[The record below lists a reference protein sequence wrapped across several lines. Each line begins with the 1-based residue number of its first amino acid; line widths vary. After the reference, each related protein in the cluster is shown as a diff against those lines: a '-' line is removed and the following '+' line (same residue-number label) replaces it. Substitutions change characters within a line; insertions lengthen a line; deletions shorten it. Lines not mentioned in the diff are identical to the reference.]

1 MTRPAFSI
9 DNYHHWNTVAR
20 WNKKLVPEPEYAFA
34 ASKATMSYL
43 MMQANLTFMHFG
55 KPDLYHEQ
63 SIREEFVAWRTTQH
77 EKPAEDTLPENQRAA
92 MLMVKLD
99 EVCRFISNLFD
110 ADFFPLNNDDF
121 VFQKK
126 HLRDLSVLDHL
137 GRGSGRSGDD
147 EEDSPPTDINAVCTS
162 VESLQATDDPRINR
176 VDVKDAEGNQLD
188 QTVRVFVF

>member
-1 MTRPAFSI
+1 
-9 DNYHHWNTVAR
+9 
-20 WNKKLVPEPEYAFA
+20 
-34 ASKATMSYL
+34 MSYL
-43 MMQANLTFMHFG
+43 MMQANLTFIHFG
-55 KPDLYHEQ
+55 KPELYHEQ
-63 SIREEFVAWRTTQH
+63 SIREEFVAWRTTQQ

-99 EVCRFISNLFD
+99 EVCWFISNLFD
-110 ADFFPLNNDDF
+110 AVFFPLNNDDF

-137 GRGSGRSGDD
+137 GRGSGRSDDD
-147 EEDSPPTDINAVCTS
+147 EEDLPPKDINAVCTS

-188 QTVRVFVF
+188 